1 MIPPPDTHF
10 LKTYSTHPATGFS
23 NCHMETI
30 DPSLLTQPSLYAAV
44 QVMYAD
50 GRQNTYTLRDDEL
63 ITVRIHKAREKPCC

>member
-1 MIPPPDTHF
+1 
-10 LKTYSTHPATGFS
+10 
-23 NCHMETI
+23 METI
-30 DPSLLTQPSLYAAV
+30 DPSLLTQPSLFAAV